1 MKENSKQ
8 QDLKQE
14 RFLVEFT
21 KIRSP
26 LYGYIFSLIPH
37 RDDAEDVFQRTSLIL
52 FQKIDQFDEN
62 HSEGESGFFSWACGV
77 AFYEVKN
84 FLRVASRKRVQFR
97 QDLMQQI
104 ADERIESLKQS
115 DQRLPALQSCL
126 QKLQQ
131 KDRELLHQAYQSCN
145 SIQEIALDSGKAV
158 QSLYNRLNILRRQ
171 LARCISQQ
179 IAISEEQS

>member
-1 MKENSKQ
+1 MSEEAQ
-8 QDLKQE
+8 QNQTHE
-14 RFLVEFT
+14 QFLVEFT
-21 KIRSP
+21 KIRNP
-26 LYGYIFSLIPH
+26 LYAYIFSLLPH

-52 FQKIDQFDEN
+52 FQKIDQFD
-62 HSEGESGFFSWACGV
+62 SDRSDSDASFFSWACGV

-84 FLRVASRKRVQFR
+84 FLRVASRKRLQFR

-104 ADERIESLKQS
+104 ADERIESLEQN

-131 KDRELLHQAYQSCN
+131 KDRQLLNQAYQSTE
-145 SIQEIALDSGKAV
+145 SIQEIANHSGKAV

-171 LARCISQQ
+171 LAECIQRQMTLSGE
-179 IAISEEQS
+179 SS

>member
-1 MKENSKQ
+1 MKEDNKQ
-8 QDLKQE
+8 QEFKQE
-14 RFLVEFT
+14 QFLVEFT
-21 KIRSP
+21 KIRNP
-26 LYGYIFSLIPH
+26 LYAYIFSLLPH

-52 FQKIDQFDEN
+52 FQKINQFDESR
-62 HSEGESGFFSWACGV
+62 SESESGFFSWACGV

-84 FLRVASRKRVQFR
+84 FLRVASRNRLQFR

-104 ADERIESLKQS
+104 ADERIELLKQS
-115 DQRLPALQSCL
+115 DQRLPALQGCL

-131 KDRELLHQAYQSCN
+131 KDRELLNQAYQGSD
-145 SIQEIALDSGKAV
+145 SIQEIALNSGKAV

-179 IAISEEQS
+179 IALLEER